1 MCDYIISF
9 ELILSKILER
19 RQSRIFLKIA
29 TLRYQFC
36 DMTSFK
42 YGGWGLWERWRSELM
57 VWELGE
63 TWTVWDTGELQAF
76 NQPANQQ
83 ASQSNSQP
91 TDWPFCQSAKTSD
104 KHTPSLIAR
113 ASPPPS
119 VGGYKGISIVARPAR
134 PPQVHPS
141 LSRSGFFSSFAFC
154 YGGLVRLRFASA
166 VFWFIL
172 FWLGGSRHFFST
184 TEFVKRN

>member
-1 MCDYIISF
+1 
-9 ELILSKILER
+9 
-19 RQSRIFLKIA
+19 
-29 TLRYQFC
+29 
-36 DMTSFK
+36 
-42 YGGWGLWERWRSELM
+42 M

-119 VGGYKGISIVARPAR
+119 VGRRKQRYYYSR
-134 PPQVHPS
+134 PPSSTPTRHKDISPR
-141 LSRSGFFSSFAFC
+141 SRPTESE
-154 YGGLVRLRFASA
+154 SA
-166 VFWFIL
+166 
-172 FWLGGSRHFFST
+172 R
-184 TEFVKRN
+184 